1 MILSNL
7 ARILAVSGCL
17 GLMLSL
23 LAWHLWLIP
32 ASIAWPVLL
41 LCLPLAL
48 ALPGLLRGKAY
59 TYGWCSLLV
68 MLYLAYLLTEFL
80 ATSARPAVAPA
91 LFAAALM
98 FAGCSSFGRL
108 RARETPAPHPHND

>member
-1 MILSNL
+1 MMLSRY
-7 ARILAVSGCL
+7 ARIFAVSGNL
-17 GLMLSL
+17 GLILSL
-23 LAWHLWLIP
+23 LAWHVWLVP
-32 ASIAWPVLL
+32 ATYLWPVML
-41 LCLPLAL
+41 LCLPLVL

-91 LFAAALM
+91 LFAAGLM
-98 FAGCSSFGRL
+98 FAGCSSYGRL
-108 RARETPAPHPHND
+108 LARETESQ